1 MNLIADLNDERLVA
15 GKCGIR
21 GRGARVREEGRG
33 TSGRSRCGVLM
44 GMKLTLG
51 DTVKPYG
58 KVVAVGKIE
67 GEEYYWFIDKH
78 GSVAM
83 IPAVAVEKPEVEG

>member
-1 MNLIADLNDERLVA
+1 VVFEAEVPERVSMGCAISATNFASSLTTPQRVTYPA
-15 GKCGIR
+15 LR
-21 GRGARVREEGRG
+21 GGGR
-33 TSGRSRCGVLM
+33 M

-83 IPAVAVEKPEVEG
+83 IPAIVVEKEAKE